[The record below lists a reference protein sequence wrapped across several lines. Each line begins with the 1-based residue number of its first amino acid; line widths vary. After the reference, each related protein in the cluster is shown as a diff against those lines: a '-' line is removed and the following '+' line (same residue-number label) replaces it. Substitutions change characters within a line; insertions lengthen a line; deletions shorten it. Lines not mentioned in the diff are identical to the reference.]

1 MRNNKKKTLFFTSIA
16 SLLAYD
22 YAVRD
27 LEYVGGLSR
36 FLRSL
41 KIAVQIS
48 YDYTA
53 SLWGVEEDSDE
64 YNEVRIEHF
73 FCVTMMNISDNESIA
88 SFSPSSSSKF
98 ISVVQI
104 FWSKVA
110 YSMVDFTS
118 KRVKA
123 LRQSITFF
131 QLNTPTR

>member
-16 SLLAYD
+16 SFVAYD

-64 YNEVRIEHF
+64 YNEVRIELLNTN
-73 FCVTMMNISDNESIA
+73 VDISDNESIA
-88 SFSPSSSSKF
+88 SFSHSSSSKF
-98 ISVVQI
+98 INEVQI

-110 YSMVDFTS
+110 FSMVDFIS